1 MYMPACASASAGL
14 RHPPWTTHHRAPSSA
29 SRPTSGCH
37 TAQGVSRGARVAV
50 RCQGSHHT
58 AVQRPTTRP
67 SCWSLLLLPAATDA
81 HCSPATPSQLTQGRH
96 RAVRS
101 ARDVPGSVD
110 PAGMAKWGREG
121 ARSLNCR
128 IYVCLIKF
136 PPEIIRDFEI
146 IQLHF
151 CVESEGS
158 QRITPGISGTSLLAW
173 SFQSESTR
181 NLRDLTSFGI
191 SALRCLHLSLDWSSS
206 SSSSVQLEP

>member
-1 MYMPACASASAGL
+1 MCMPACASALAGL

-128 IYVCLIKF
+128 FSLC
-136 PPEIIRDFEI
+136 
-146 IQLHF
+146 F
-151 CVESEGS
+151 CVPNQISTLCGRGRQPSGGGRTGTGLSEEGAA
-158 QRITPGISGTSLLAW
+158 RAELAEAIV
-173 SFQSESTR
+173 F
-181 NLRDLTSFGI
+181 FG
-191 SALRCLHLSLDWSSS
+191 
-206 SSSSVQLEP
+206 

>member
-1 MYMPACASASAGL
+1 MGPLLKIKILKNRSFAIFTYMPDCASALAL
-14 RHPPWTTHHRAPSSA
+14 LCPPPWTTHHRAPSSA
-29 SRPTSGCH
+29 SRPASGCH
-37 TAQGVSRGARVAV
+37 TAQGVSQGARVAV

-67 SCWSLLLLPAATDA
+67 SCWSLLLLPAATSA
-81 HCSPATPSQLTQGRH
+81 HYAYSPATPSQLTQGRH

-136 PPEIIRDFEI
+136 PPTWPWP
-146 IQLHF
+146 
-151 CVESEGS
+151 ESELPEFS
-158 QRITPGISGTSLLAW
+158 A
-173 SFQSESTR
+173 ESY
-181 NLRDLTSFGI
+181 
-191 SALRCLHLSLDWSSS
+191 
-206 SSSSVQLEP
+206 

>member
-1 MYMPACASASAGL
+1 MCMPACASALAGL
-14 RHPPWTTHHRAPSSA
+14 RLPPWTTHHRAPSSA
-29 SRPTSGCH
+29 SRPTSGYH

-136 PPEIIRDFEI
+136 PPERKVKFA
-146 IQLHF
+146 
-151 CVESEGS
+151 GS
-158 QRITPGISGTSLLAW
+158 KRNAPKTATVVRKQTGFNPCCCSRAGKQIAVPPCAVVHLASSRCPGVLCDREAARAHSAAVGRH
-173 SFQSESTR
+173 QTR
-181 NLRDLTSFGI
+181 
-191 SALRCLHLSLDWSSS
+191 
-206 SSSSVQLEP
+206 

>member
-1 MYMPACASASAGL
+1 MPRNARFYCTRPPIGTPGRLAP
-14 RHPPWTTHHRAPSSA
+14 HPISKIAAIWPFSTDLGRERCPRRPLPDLDVLHEVQRRDPPSA
-29 SRPTSGCH
+29 SRPTPGCH
-37 TAQGVSRGARVAV
+37 TPQGVSRGAWVAV

-128 IYVCLIKF
+128 FSLC
-136 PPEIIRDFEI
+136 
-146 IQLHF
+146 F
-151 CVESEGS
+151 CVPN
-158 QRITPGISGTSLLAW
+158 QI
-173 SFQSESTR
+173 STR
-181 NLRDLTSFGI
+181 GAIMSFE
-191 SALRCLHLSLDWSSS
+191 W
-206 SSSSVQLEP
+206 